1 MPQDVSPVADGDR
14 AIRWPD
20 VEVARTMKRG
30 AWLAAAVAAL
40 LAFAPVARSAEPLEV
55 RVGWAVVP
63 AQLTS
68 LIFAKPQLL
77 PHYGKSY
84 TVRLTRFRGSAPQI
98 TALAAGELDIAAL
111 AFSSF
116 GLAIQN
122 AHMDDLRV
130 IGDLYQDGIDD
141 YYANEYLVR
150 ADSPIHAVEDLKG
163 KVLATNGIGGAVDMA
178 LRKILRD
185 HGLQD
190 KRDYQIV
197 EVQFPNMA
205 AALEEKKVDLAGM
218 VMPFAL
224 TAKRTGKVRTL
235 FTMKDAMG
243 ETQTTLM
250 AARESFIGAHR
261 EALVDFFD
269 DWRRAM
275 RWYYD
280 PAHRAEAVRALVAA
294 TRQPAEAYEEWV
306 FTKRDYYRNPD
317 IVPNLKALQSN
328 LDVQK
333 ALGLLAMSVDVGK
346 YADLSLVEQ
355 AARRGN

>member
-1 MPQDVSPVADGDR
+1 MRGGTWLTAAIALFMTVAS
-14 AIRWPD
+14 A
-20 VEVARTMKRG
+20 
-30 AWLAAAVAAL
+30 
-40 LAFAPVARSAEPLEV
+40 ARSAEPLEL
-55 RVGWAVVP
+55 RIGWAVVP
-63 AQLTS
+63 GQLTAI
-68 LIFAKPQLL
+68 IFARPELL
-77 PHYGKSY
+77 THYGKSY
-84 TVRLTRFRGSAPQI
+84 TVQLIHFRGSAPQI

-122 AHMDDLRV
+122 AHMDDLRA

-150 ADSPIHAVEDLKG
+150 SDSPIHTAEDLRG

-185 HGLQD
+185 HGLRE

-224 TAKRTGKVRTL
+224 IAKKTGKVRTL

-250 AARESFIGAHR
+250 AARQGFLSAHHDV
-261 EALVDFFD
+261 LVDFFE

-275 RWYYD
+275 RWLYD
-280 PAHRAEAVRALVAA
+280 PAHRVEAVEILASV
-294 TRQPAEAYEEWV
+294 TRQPAAAYEDWV
-306 FTKRDYYRNPD
+306 FSKRDYYRDPD
-317 IVPNLKALQSN
+317 VIPNLKALQNN
-328 LDVQK
+328 LNVQK
-333 ALGLLAMSVDVGK
+333 ELGLLALSIDVRK
-346 YADLSLVEQ
+346 YSDLSLVEE
-355 AARRGN
+355 AARRRD